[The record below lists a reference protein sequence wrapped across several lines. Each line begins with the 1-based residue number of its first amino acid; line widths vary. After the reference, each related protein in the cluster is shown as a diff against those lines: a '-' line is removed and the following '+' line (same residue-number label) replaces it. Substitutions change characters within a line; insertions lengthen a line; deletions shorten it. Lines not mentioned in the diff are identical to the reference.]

1 MEPQTQAFGVGIDSQ
16 VGVSQTT
23 FTTTTGVF
31 FALAL
36 LSVLVPTTLG
46 LRTKWTP
53 SFADYSLHAGAIF
66 LSGAAGLLY
75 SMSDNLY
82 YLAAAAEY
90 TPSLAQPN
98 PVSWKEASAVAVDV
112 MKRSEAF
119 SILAWTSVF
128 AVRCSLLAVSGKRYG
143 AGEPWLRQY
152 SCGATV
158 VAVVSWLVCVVAS
171 PFVVSC
177 VLGVW
182 VFLGGQITPLFDT
195 YTPLSTA
202 TTALDVLTAIA
213 IIILELVQL
222 SRRRSQ
228 RFSDAEEIHTTTTTT
243 TKPQTSQPI
252 PLSLFFLLSL
262 AGISFAAVR
271 ASTPSAATHPPL
283 LPWINFWQFL
293 EACTTICAGA
303 ALSMA
308 VPNHQTPSPPAAD
321 ENETAENENTIHPS
335 NATYPTRT
343 HTKDEKQTGW
353 NITTWA
359 MDRKASASTVGA
371 NDIAHTHS
379 FTAKKHGQYHQ
390 EEDDA
395 IGPLATSPRDKSTR
409 DTPTPRRPP
418 IAYHYP
424 TWTPQSTQ
432 DQEAVE
438 AQMAAG
444 QTLVWCDPLLR
455 RASQTSF
462 GGVTLMDRRG
472 SEQTAS
478 GQTGPGQ
485 TGSGYP
491 RHGSVS
497 SVRS

>member
-36 LSVLVPTTLG
+36 LSVLVPTTLR

-90 TPSLAQPN
+90 TPSVTQPN

-128 AVRCSLLAVSGKRYG
+128 AVRCSLLAVSGKRCG

-152 SCGATV
+152 YCGATV

-177 VLGVW
+177 VLGGW
-182 VFLGGQITPLFDT
+182 AISGGQITPLFDT

-213 IIILELVQL
+213 IIVLELVQL

-228 RFSDAEEIHTTTTTT
+228 RFSDAEETDTTTTNT
-243 TKPQTSQPI
+243 TKPQTSQPV

-271 ASTPSAATHPPL
+271 ASTPSTAIHPPL

-293 EACTTICAGA
+293 EACTTICAGV

-308 VPNHQTPSPPAAD
+308 VPSQQTTTSPAAAD
-321 ENETAENENTIHPS
+321 ENETTETTIHPS
-335 NATYPTRT
+335 NETYPTRT
-343 HTKDEKQTGW
+343 HTKDEKQAGW

-371 NDIAHTHS
+371 NEITHTHS
-379 FTAKKHGQYHQ
+379 LTAKKQGQHHHQ

-395 IGPLATSPRDKSTR
+395 IGPLATSPRDKSTK

-462 GGVTLMDRRG
+462 GGVTLLDRRG
-472 SEQTAS
+472 SE
-478 GQTGPGQ
+478 Q